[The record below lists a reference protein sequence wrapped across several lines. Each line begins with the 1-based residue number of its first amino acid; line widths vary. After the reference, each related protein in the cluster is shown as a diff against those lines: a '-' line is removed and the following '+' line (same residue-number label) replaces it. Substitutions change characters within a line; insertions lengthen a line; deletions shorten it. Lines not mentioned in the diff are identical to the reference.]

1 MRTAVIVG
9 GGMAGMLAA
18 QAVSGFVDEAV
29 IIEPDDLPDTP
40 APRTGLP
47 QARHIHILMAGG
59 ADAADRLIPGILDD
73 WTGAGAHRHTLTT
86 DMVALSPEGWYRR
99 WKPSHHFLMTASRD
113 LLDRVVRNHVL
124 KNSTVRLLGGRK
136 VTGLLGN
143 DKQVMGVQH
152 APSRGQDSGRSQ
164 ELPADIVIDASGRA
178 SRATTWLDKLGING
192 IPERSLDTGLTY
204 ASRIFRAPEG
214 AEKIPV
220 FNVMADPRAGNG
232 QSAALAPIE
241 NGLWIA
247 SLAGIKGHG
256 PSRDPDAFVRFALG
270 LRHPLIGQLLHN
282 VEAVSDVAVNHSSR
296 NRRHYFEKARSWPD
310 GFVALGDSVVTYN
323 PVYGQGMSVAARGAL
338 VLRTE
343 VERAGDVRSPGLAR
357 RIQRATAGPVQA
369 AWALAT
375 AQDIHYTSAHGQ
387 TPSRADR
394 LASSFSRRLSLTA
407 TGSPFMANAV
417 TDVTTMRKSATRL
430 MRPDVLCAAVVGPL
444 LSPLAGPQLTDR
456 ERRLISPVS
465 PGASSSETLAPDAVH
480 DVTAH
485 TSHP

>member
-59 ADAADRLIPGILDD
+59 ADAANLLIPGIVDD
-73 WTGAGAHRHTLTT
+73 WTDAGAHRHTLTT

-113 LLDRVVRNHVL
+113 LLDWVVRNRVL
-124 KNSTVRLLGGRK
+124 KNTTVRLLPGRK
-136 VTGLLGN
+136 VTGLLGT
-143 DKQVMGVQH
+143 DRQITGVRH
-152 APSRGQDSGRSQ
+152 APARGRDSSQ
-164 ELPADIVIDASGRA
+164 SPELLADIVIDASGRA
-178 SRATTWLDKLGING
+178 SRATAWLDELGISG

-204 ASRIFRAPEG
+204 ATRIFRAPEG
-214 AEKIPV
+214 AERIPV

-241 NGLWIA
+241 SGLWIA

-256 PSRDPDAFVRFALG
+256 PSRDPDAFVPFALG
-270 LRHPLIGQLLHN
+270 LRHPLIGQLLHD

-296 NRRHYFEKARSWPD
+296 NRRYYFEKARVWPD

-338 VLRTE
+338 ALQAE
-343 VERAGDVRSPGLAR
+343 VERAGDVRAPGLAR
-357 RIQRATAGPVQA
+357 RIQRAAARPAQA
-369 AWALAT
+369 AWALAM

-387 TPSRADR
+387 TPSWTDR
-394 LASSFSRRLSLTA
+394 LASAFSSRLSRTA
-407 TGSPFMANAV
+407 TGSAFMASAV
-417 TDVTTMRKSATRL
+417 TDVTTMRKNATRL
-430 MRPDVLCAAVVGPL
+430 MRPDVIGAALLGPL
-444 LSPLAGPQLTDR
+444 LDPLTGPQLTER
-456 ERRLISPVS
+456 ESRLVSPVS
-465 PGASSSETLAPDAVH
+465 PVTGASGPFAPGSLQDGRG
-480 DVTAH
+480 
-485 TSHP
+485 PILRP